1 MIANKKY
8 IDLDIQSKYEFFD
21 YGHALEILHESFP
34 GSGKK
39 YRKL

>member
-1 MIANKKY
+1 MLASKKY

-34 GSGKK
+34 AEWKEIQV
-39 YRKL
+39 R